1 VIFIKNKYIILVVL
15 VILIIVGAGI
25 VVSCYKI
32 QNNQQNDTTTINN
45 NNTNEDMNLNI
56 TNNNTNNNINSKNAD
71 KYQKPK
77 PKPQQTT
84 EPILISKKQAIN
96 KVKGFLES
104 DESSDVVS
112 NHAKLIKVGKKHYWV
127 IKKYDYELYIDAKTG
142 KSVNPQLVL
151 YYN

>member
-15 VILIIVGAGI
+15 VILIIAGAGI
-25 VVSCYKI
+25 IVSYYNS

-45 NNTNEDMNLNI
+45 NNTNEDMSSNI
-56 TNNNTNNNINSKNAD
+56 TNNNTNNNINSKSTV

-77 PKPQQTT
+77 PQQTN
-84 EPILISKKQAIN
+84 EPILISEKQAIN
-96 KVKGFLES
+96 IVKGFLES

-127 IKKYDYELYIDAKTG
+127 VKKYDYELYIDAKTG
-142 KSVNPQLVL
+142 DSVNPKLGL
-151 YYN
+151 